1 MKGGGGGVE
10 KEGGKDNKLGGGE
23 RVGGMEWMTERWSN
37 ELEGGEREE
46 EEKGRERWK
55 DINGG

>member
-1 MKGGGGGVE
+1 M
-10 KEGGKDNKLGGGE
+10 GGGE
-23 RVGGMEWMTERWSN
+23 RVGGMEWMKERWSN

-46 EEKGRERWK
+46 EEKGRERWE